1 MSAQSNLD
9 ELFTLLRFPSVSTAS
24 AHKQDVRDCADWLH
38 SRLGA
43 AGLTAKIHE
52 TPGHPVVTA
61 KNEHKPG
68 RPTVLLYG
76 HYDVQPEDPVDLWT
90 SPPFQPEVRDGIIY
104 GRGSA
109 DNKGQHFAHLLGT
122 AAEIEENGDLPVNI
136 TYLIEG
142 EEEIGSPN
150 LEPFLEAE
158 KSYLKNDIVA
168 ISDTGMVA
176 PGTPT
181 FTYGL
186 RGIAC
191 LEFIIHGPQGDLHSG
206 LWGGSIANPAS
217 VASMLVGSF
226 HDWKTGR
233 IAIDGFYDTVEPLQD
248 WEREAWKSLPGDKA
262 TLDVTG
268 APALWG
274 EESYTTL
281 ERRWARPTA
290 EINGIGSGYQGE
302 GSKTVLPAKALV
314 KVSFRL
320 VPGQD
325 PDDILAKAKA
335 HLYAKCPSTVR
346 LEVIDGHNGKPYAM
360 DPHSRFGKAAQ
371 GALETTFGKETAL
384 IREGGSIPIVQSFK
398 DVLASETLLL
408 GLALPDCNAHAPDE
422 NFPVENF
429 EKGIT
434 LHRQLMR
441 SLAEA

>member
-1 MSAQSNLD
+1 MSAQKNLD
-9 ELFTLLRFPSVSTAS
+9 ELFTLLRFPSVSTAN

-38 SRLGA
+38 ARLGS
-43 AGLTAKIHE
+43 AGLTANIHE

-68 RPTVLLYG
+68 RPTVMLYG

-90 SPPFQPEVRDGIIY
+90 SPPFEPEVRDGIIY

-109 DNKGQHFAHLLGT
+109 DNKGQHFAHVLGT
-122 AAEIEENGDLPVNI
+122 AEELAEHGDLPVNI
-136 TYLIEG
+136 TYLLEG

-158 KSYLKNDIVA
+158 KSYLANDIVA
-168 ISDTGMVA
+168 ISDTGMVS

-191 LEFIIHGPQGDLHSG
+191 LEFIVHGPQGDLHSG
-206 LWGGSIANPAS
+206 LWGGAIANPAS

-233 IAIDGFYDTVEPLQD
+233 VAIDGFYDTVEPLQD

-262 TLDVTG
+262 TLEVTG

-274 EESYTTL
+274 EEGYSTL

-325 PDDILAKAKA
+325 PDDILAKASK
-335 HLYAKCPSTVR
+335 HLHDHCPPTVR
-346 LEVIDGHNGKPYAM
+346 LEVIDGHCGKPYAM
-360 DPHSRFGKAAQ
+360 DPHSDFGKAAQ
-371 GALETTFGKETAL
+371 GALTETFGKETAL

-398 DVLASETLLL
+398 DVLGSETLLL

-429 EKGIT
+429 ENGIV
-434 LHRQLMR
+434 LHRKLMQR
-441 SLAEA
+441 LAAV